1 MLKKNIRDKE
11 ERERLSKQNIN
22 IYSSIWFLFWNFN
35 SMKLFYIYYY
45 DIKYFYVKY

>member
-22 IYSSIWFLFWNFN
+22 IYSSIWFILKF
-35 SMKLFYIYYY
+35 
-45 DIKYFYVKY
+45 

>member
-22 IYSSIWFLFWNFN
+22 IYSSIWFLFWNIK
-35 SMKLFYIYYY
+35 SMKLF
-45 DIKYFYVKY
+45 